1 MLILDYINPET
12 IYSQVKKMSSKS
24 ELDLVGIAWPV
35 CLLKFKCALNDL
47 CACDVLEVLARDP
60 DVVENIIMIADR
72 AGDTL
77 INRHK
82 EGEIYRLFIEKRA

>member
-1 MLILDYINPET
+1 MP
-12 IYSQVKKMSSKS
+12 SKS

-47 CACDVLEVLARDP
+47 CACDVLEVIARDP
-60 DVVENIIMIADR
+60 DVVENIILIVDR

-77 INRHK
+77 INQHR
-82 EGEIYRLFIEKRA
+82 EGEIYRLSVEKRT